1 MKLRDLLLVLVALAL
16 LATMVGIAVLYR
28 LYVWNAPSAIASREQ
43 TQTKAMGPGSSPG
56 HAAAEQQAT
65 RKTLSPVESPPGTFP
80 PLVTPTPSPLP
91 SATAHQNASATPA
104 ARQTAFT
111 RPPTST
117 ATATPTL
124 TPTPALAARLTHAHR
139 ARLNGE
145 YDVAQAEL
153 QSVLQAPEAD
163 REAIEAEYQIGIVTY
178 LDGKYPSAQEML
190 TRFIAQHPEDHRI
203 GAAHFYLA
211 EALTRLGEHAAAV
224 EHYTAYLQQ
233 QNVLADLIYA
243 RIARNH
249 LALGAYQAAAEA
261 YQAALEHTTDLGQ
274 QYDLREQIALVY
286 SAWSRYDEANVWLRG
301 ITERSQN
308 VYRLA
313 RIWYLIGETS
323 RLGGQEDEALNAF
336 AHAVNGDPRPGHAHA
351 ALAELVNAGV
361 EVNEYQRGLIDY
373 YAGSYDAAIAA
384 FKRYIEATVD
394 DSSDAY
400 YYLALSYLEDGS
412 YDLAV
417 QACERAIDR
426 HATTVAP
433 ATVAPATATPA
444 TVAPATAEPGTP
456 APDTDAGWGKLWLL
470 KGQALAE
477 WGREEDAVQ
486 MYIGFAEANP
496 DHPLAPD
503 ARWSAA
509 QLLEQSG
516 HFRQAADVYTAL
528 ADAHANATRA
538 PAARFRA
545 GISRYRADELRP
557 RGDIDAAMVAWQELV
572 DRYPASQ
579 ESLAARYWLGKVLW
593 SRGQTEKART
603 MLQAMADEYPRDY
616 YGLRA
621 AHLVQGQ
628 GQASDWHV
636 ASRRQSSGSL
646 HLTNNE
652 QAERQEAAD
661 WLRSWTDAP
670 GGTELGAVSSD
681 LAGRVL
687 FRRAME
693 MNTLGLRA
701 EARDT
706 FEQLRTEINQD
717 PRASERVLLLY
728 QFALLTR
735 DLELYAPS
743 MRAAIDLIV
752 LAPEISDGH
761 SSSALDMP
769 RLIQRLAFPTYFSEL
784 VLAECATYNLDP
796 LLMFALIRQES
807 VFDAEATSWA
817 GAMGLTQ
824 VMPSTGEWI
833 AEMMAWPGYSQE
845 MLQRA
850 YLNVKFGAWFL
861 ARIMEQTDGDVMAAL
876 AGYNGGPARAQGWQ
890 EQAGGDPDLFVEVI
904 ARDEPQRYVR
914 LIYRHYDMYIRL
926 YGAP

>member
-16 LATMVGIAVLYR
+16 LSTLVGIAVLYR
-28 LYVWNAPSAIASREQ
+28 LYVWNAPSAHQNASAITSRER

-56 HAAAEQQAT
+56 HAAEEQQVT
-65 RKTLSPVESPPGTFP
+65 PTPPVESPPVAFP

-91 SATAHQNASATPA
+91 SATAHQNASATP
-104 ARQTAFT
+104 TYT
-111 RPPTST
+111 LPPTSM

-124 TPTPALAARLTHAHR
+124 TPTPALAARQTAFARLTNAHR

-153 QSVLQAPEAD
+153 QSVLQAPETD

-178 LDGKYPSAQEML
+178 LDGEYQSAQEML
-190 TRFIAQHPEDHRI
+190 TRFIEQHPEDHRT

-211 EALTRLGEHAAAV
+211 EALTHLGEHTAAI

-233 QNVLADLIYA
+233 QNVLADLIYT

-261 YQAALEHTTDLGQ
+261 YQGALEHAPDLGQ

-286 SAWSRYDEANVWLRG
+286 SAWGLYDEANVWLRG

-323 RLGGQEDEALNAF
+323 RLAGQEDEALKAF

-351 ALAELVNAGV
+351 ALAELVNASV

-384 FKRYIEATVD
+384 FKRYIETAAD
-394 DSSDAY
+394 GNSDAH
-400 YYLALSYLEDGS
+400 YYLALSYLESGS
-412 YDLAV
+412 YDRAV
-417 QACERAIDR
+417 QVCEQAIDR
-426 HATTVAP
+426 RATTVAP
-433 ATVAPATATPA
+433 TTGAPGAL
-444 TVAPATAEPGTP
+444 
-456 APDTDAGWGKLWLL
+456 APDTDAQWGRLWLL

-477 WGREEDAVQ
+477 WGREEDAVET
-486 MYIGFAEANP
+486 YTSFAEANP
-496 DHPLAPD
+496 DHRLAPD
-503 ARWSAA
+503 AQWSAA
-509 QLLEQSG
+509 QLLEQGG

-528 ADAHANATRA
+528 ADAHVNATRA

-572 DRYPASQ
+572 NGYPASQ

-593 SRGQTEKART
+593 SQGQTEKART
-603 MLQAMADEYPRDY
+603 MLQALADEYPRDY

-628 GQASDWHV
+628 GQASDWHI
-636 ASRRQSSGSL
+636 AHQNASISRRQSSGSL
-646 HLTNNE
+646 HLTNDE

-670 GGTELGAVSSD
+670 EGVKLGDVSTD
-681 LAGRVL
+681 LAGRTL

-693 MNTLGLRA
+693 MSTLSLRA
-701 EARDT
+701 EARET
-706 FEQLRTEINQD
+706 FEQLRKEINQD

-728 QFALLTR
+728 QLALVTR

-743 MRAAIDLIV
+743 MRAAIDLIA
-752 LAPEISDGH
+752 LAPETSDGR
-761 SSSALDMP
+761 SPSVLDMP

-817 GAMGLTQ
+817 GAVGLTQ

-861 ARIMEQTDGDVMAAL
+861 ARIMEQNGGDVMASL

-914 LIYRHYDMYIRL
+914 LIYRHYDMYVRL
-926 YGAP
+926 YGVG